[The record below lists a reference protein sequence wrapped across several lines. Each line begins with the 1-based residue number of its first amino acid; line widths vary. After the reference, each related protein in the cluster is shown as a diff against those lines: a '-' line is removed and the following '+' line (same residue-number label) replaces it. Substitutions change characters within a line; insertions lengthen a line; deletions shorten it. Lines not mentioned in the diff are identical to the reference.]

1 MEKIIGVDLDEVL
14 SQTLD
19 DALKYNK
26 YMFNGIPIKRKDVL
40 NYYIHQIPKYNAG
53 VEDSKQWFDNFLA
66 SKKANSLKP
75 VTGAKRKLMELKKKG
90 YSLVVVTAR
99 PEEFK
104 DMTWKWVNRHF
115 TGIFDDMVFANHLTK
130 NAVSKVDLCK
140 NLGIQIMIEDNLHY
154 ATELAKAGIKVYL
167 FDKPRNQEYNPKIHK
182 NIVKVKKWKDI
193 DL

>member
-75 VTGAKRKLMELKKKG
+75 VT
-90 YSLVVVTAR
+90 
-99 PEEFK
+99 
-104 DMTWKWVNRHF
+104 
-115 TGIFDDMVFANHLTK
+115 
-130 NAVSKVDLCK
+130 
-140 NLGIQIMIEDNLHY
+140 
-154 ATELAKAGIKVYL
+154 
-167 FDKPRNQEYNPKIHK
+167 
-182 NIVKVKKWKDI
+182 
-193 DL
+193 